1 MSNQHVLVAFFHTE
15 ITHFFNF
22 FATFKSYNF
31 YRHIKR
37 KGENAMGKNV
47 VKYSLAFVLVLLV
60 ILSVYSLY
68 HYSGSTEGFRGNFQH
83 NFTQGSTNGS
93 WGSGNTNQGV
103 WQRSN
108 PPQGNGQSGQS
119 QWQMSRSRGDFGGFR
134 ETSSKYGV
142 YIIAYAVIAFLLF
155 ILSYYALK
163 NKKLK
168 LDFQSDKF
176 IIASLFLIGFFMR
189 LYIAATI
196 EGYSG
201 DMGFFRSWA
210 QSASQDILNFYKN
223 TPSCDYPPLY
233 IYVLYLIGKIASIG
247 NLSHY
252 YNVFLK
258 FPSILADVVS
268 SYIIYKIAKK
278 HFTKSISAFIS
289 ALYIFNPAV
298 FIDSSAWGQVDSFF
312 TMLVIIAVYF
322 LSEKKIGLSSV
333 FFTGAVLM
341 KPQGIIFAPVLFFEI
356 VNERSLK
363 NFLKAFVASLVTAVI
378 VLVPFAIGQDP
389 LWIFKLYEKTISEY
403 PYASVNGF
411 NFYGLLGTNYVNS
424 STKFIIYSYST
435 WGFIFIV
442 LTTAFSWFIYIKGKN
457 SNLAYLTALLQIA
470 LVFTFSTGM
479 HERYLFPA
487 AALAIL
493 AFLYVKDIRL
503 FGLYALFSITSFLN
517 MYYVLFG
524 NLRNSFGFIPMLVSL
539 GNVVMA
545 VYLAKVSYDVA
556 VLNKI
561 YIADAGLE
569 SHEIH
574 TTI

>member
-1 MSNQHVLVAFFHTE
+1 
-15 ITHFFNF
+15 
-22 FATFKSYNF
+22 
-31 YRHIKR
+31 
-37 KGENAMGKNV
+37 MGKKV
-47 VKYSLAFVLVLLV
+47 LKYSLAFVLALSI

-68 HYSGSTEGFRGNFQH
+68 HYSGSTDGYRGDFQH
-83 NFTQGSTNGS
+83 SFTQGSTNGS

-108 PPQGNGQSGQS
+108 PPQGNGQSGKS
-119 QWQMSRSRGDFGGFR
+119 QWQVPRSRGDFGGFR
-134 ETSSKYGV
+134 GTSSKYGV
-142 YIIAYAVIAFLLF
+142 YIMAYAAVVFLLF

-163 NKKLK
+163 NKKFK
-168 LDFQSDKF
+168 LDLQSDKF
-176 IIASLFLIGFFMR
+176 IIVALFLIGFFMR

-201 DMGFFRSWA
+201 DIGLFRSWA

-233 IYVLYLIGKIASIG
+233 IYVLYFIGKIASIG

-252 YNVFLK
+252 YNVLLK
-258 FPSILADVVS
+258 LPSILADIAS
-268 SYIIYKIAKK
+268 SYIIYKIGNK

-298 FIDSSAWGQVDSFF
+298 FINSSAWGQVDSFF

-322 LSEKKIGLSSV
+322 LSEKKLWLSSV
-333 FFTGAVLM
+333 FFTAAVLM

-411 NFYGLLGTNYVNS
+411 NFYGLLGANYVNS
-424 STKFIIYSYST
+424 STKLFVFSYST

-457 SNLAYLTALLQIA
+457 SNLSFLSALIQIA
-470 LVFTFSTGM
+470 GVFTFSTGM

-493 AFLYVKDIRL
+493 AFLYVKDMRM
-503 FGLYALFSITSFLN
+503 FGLYVLFSITSFLN

-524 NLRNSFGFIPMLVSL
+524 SLRNSFGFIPMIVSL
-539 GNVVMA
+539 ANVALA
-545 VYLAKVSYDVA
+545 VYLAKVAYDIA
-556 VLNKI
+556 ALNKI
-561 YIADAGLE
+561 YMSEMYLE

-574 TTI
+574 TSI

>member
-1 MSNQHVLVAFFHTE
+1 
-15 ITHFFNF
+15 
-22 FATFKSYNF
+22 
-31 YRHIKR
+31 
-37 KGENAMGKNV
+37 MGKKV
-47 VKYSLAFVLVLLV
+47 VKYSLAFILVLSV

-83 NFTQGSTNGS
+83 SFIQGSTNRS

-103 WQRSN
+103 WQRGN
-108 PPQGNGQSGQS
+108 PSQVNGQNGQS
-119 QWQMSRSRGDFGGFR
+119 QWQMPRSRGDFGGFR
-134 ETSSKYGV
+134 GTSSKYGV
-142 YIIAYAVIAFLLF
+142 YIMAYAAIVFLLF

-163 NKKLK
+163 NKKFK
-168 LDFQSDKF
+168 LDLQSDVF

-201 DMGFFRSWA
+201 DIGLFRSWA

-233 IYVLYLIGKIASIG
+233 IYVLYLVGKIASIG

-252 YNVFLK
+252 YNVLLK
-258 FPSILADVVS
+258 LPSILADIAS
-268 SYIIYKIAKK
+268 SYIIYKIANK
-278 HFTKSISAFIS
+278 HFAKNISAFMS
-289 ALYIFNPAV
+289 SLYIFNPAV
-298 FIDSSAWGQVDSFF
+298 FINSSAWGQVDSFF
-312 TMLVIIAVYF
+312 TMLVIMAVYF
-322 LSEKKIGLSSV
+322 LSEKNLWLSSV
-333 FFTGAVLM
+333 FFTAAVLM
-341 KPQGIIFAPVLFFEI
+341 KPQGIIFAPVLFFEV

-363 NFLKAFVASLVTAVI
+363 NFLKVLVASLITAVI

-411 NFYGLLGTNYVNS
+411 NFYGLLGANYVNS
-424 STKFIIYSYST
+424 GTRLFVFSYST

-442 LTTAFSWFIYIKGKN
+442 LTTLFSWFIYIKGKN
-457 SNLAYLTALLQIA
+457 SNFAYLAALLQIA

-487 AALAIL
+487 VALAIL
-493 AFLYVKDIRL
+493 TFLYVKDMRL
-503 FGLYALFSITSFLN
+503 FGLFAGFSVTSFLN

-524 NLRNSFGFIPMLVSL
+524 GLRNSFGFIPMMVSL
-539 GNVVMA
+539 ANVIMA
-545 VYLAKVSYDVA
+545 IYLVKVSYDVA
-556 VLNKI
+556 IINKVCTF
-561 YIADAGLE
+561 DLDSQ

>member
-1 MSNQHVLVAFFHTE
+1 
-15 ITHFFNF
+15 
-22 FATFKSYNF
+22 
-31 YRHIKR
+31 
-37 KGENAMGKNV
+37 MGKKV
-47 VKYSLAFVLVLLV
+47 VKYSLAFVLIFSV
-60 ILSVYSLY
+60 ILSVYALY
-68 HYSGSTEGFRGNFQH
+68 NYSVSTEGFRGNFQH
-83 NFTQGSTNGS
+83 NFTQGSTNRN
-93 WGSGNTNQGV
+93 WGSGNTNQGI

-108 PPQGNGQSGQS
+108 PPQGNAQSGQS
-119 QWQMSRSRGDFGGFR
+119 QWQMPRSRGDFGGFR
-134 ETSSKYGV
+134 GTSSKYGV
-142 YIIAYAVIAFLLF
+142 YIMVYSVIVFLLF

-168 LDFQSDKF
+168 LDFQNDKF
-176 IIASLFLIGFFMR
+176 IILALFLIGFFMR

-201 DMGFFRSWA
+201 DIGLFRSWA

-233 IYVLYLIGKIASIG
+233 IYVLYIIGKIASIG

-258 FPSILADVVS
+258 LPSILTDVGS
-268 SYIIYKIAKK
+268 SYIIYKIANKYFAK
-278 HFTKSISAFIS
+278 NISAFIS

-298 FIDSSAWGQVDSFF
+298 FINSSAWGQVDSFF

-322 LSEKKIGLSSV
+322 LSEKKLGLSAV
-333 FFTGAVLM
+333 FYTAAVLM

-363 NFLKAFVASLVTAVI
+363 NFLRAFVASLVTAII
-378 VLVPFAIGQDP
+378 VLAPFAIGQDP

-411 NFYGLLGTNYVNS
+411 NFYGLLGANYVNS
-424 STKFIIYSYST
+424 SLKLFVFSYST

-457 SNLAYLTALLQIA
+457 SNLAYLAALIQIA

-487 AALAIL
+487 VALAII
-493 AFLYVKDIRL
+493 AFLYIKDIRL
-503 FGLYALFSITSFLN
+503 FGLFVGFSITSFLN

-524 NLRNSFGFIPMLVSL
+524 GLRNSFGFIPMLVSL
-539 GNVVMA
+539 ANVVIA

-556 VLNKI
+556 ALNKI
-561 YIADAGLE
+561 YIVDSGLE